1 MKNLDKRNR
10 INFGLGTVGRDM
22 FYAFE
27 ANTLLY
33 FLSDVLSLPIWVFAA
48 ASMVLS
54 VMRIFDAFNDP
65 LTGLVIDNIRS
76 PWGKFKPAIL
86 VGGIASTLFFILLFA
101 GVGSG
106 WVFVI
111 LFGISYL
118 LWDIAY
124 GVNDIGYW
132 TLLPVLSSDQK
143 QREKTGAFARICAN
157 IGMYIVMVAWQP
169 VTQALGDTPK
179 AWFWCA
185 VVLSIIFMLGLL
197 FPLLGVKEKR
207 VAQDQQE
214 PTTVKQMFRAL
225 LKNDQLMWTTLAMA
239 LFMVGYCTT
248 VNFAIYYMK
257 YIFGNE
263 GLYVVLVAVVGI
275 SQLGTLAVYPT
286 IAKRMNRRQLY
297 TLGTVLVL
305 VGYAIF
311 FFAELSIIL
320 IALGAVLVFVGQA
333 FIQTL
338 MLMFLAD
345 TVEYGHWKLGKRNES
360 ITFSVQPFINKIGGA
375 LATGIVSLTL
385 IFSGI
390 KVDGGTADAI
400 GDSGKLIMK
409 IAMFAIPL
417 IMIVAGYIIYL
428 KKYKISE
435 EYYGEIIADLEA
447 RESADPQ
454 PDTPVESVE
463 QEV

>member
-1 MKNLDKRNR
+1 MKPAKTLDDRNR
-10 INFGLGTVGRDM
+10 TYFGLGTIGRDM
-22 FYAFE
+22 FYSFE
-27 ANTLLY
+27 ANTLLF
-33 FLSDVLSLPIWVFAA
+33 FLSDVLSLDVWVFAA
-48 ASMVLS
+48 ASMILS

-65 LTGLVIDNIRS
+65 ITGLVIDNIRS

-86 VGGIASTLFFILLFA
+86 VGGVLSAIFSVLLFA
-101 GVGSG
+101 GIGDG
-106 WVFVI
+106 WTFVI
-111 LFGISYL
+111 IFGFAYL

-169 VTQALGDTPK
+169 VTSALGNTPA

-185 VVLSIIFMLGLL
+185 VVIAVVFLLGLL
-197 FPLLGVKEKR
+197 FPLLGIKEKR
-207 VAQDQQE
+207 VAPEKQE
-214 PTTVKQMFRAL
+214 STTIRQMFRAIV
-225 LKNDQLMWTTLAMA
+225 KNDQLMWTTLAMG

-248 VNFAIYYMK
+248 VNFAVYYMK
-257 YIFGNE
+257 YLFGNE
-263 GLYVVLVAVVGI
+263 GMYVVLVAVVGV
-275 SQLGTLAVYPT
+275 SQLATLAVYPKV
-286 IAKRMNRRQLY
+286 ASMMNRKKLY
-297 TLGTVLVL
+297 TLGTVLVIA
-305 VGYAIF
+305 GYAIF
-311 FFAELSIIL
+311 FFAEVSIIL

-345 TVEYGHWKLGKRNES
+345 TVEYGQWKLGKRNES

-390 KVDGGTADAI
+390 KVDGGTVDAI
-400 GDSGKLIMK
+400 DSTGKLIIK
-409 IAMFAIPL
+409 GAMFVIPL
-417 IMIVAGYIIYL
+417 IMIVVGYIVYL

-435 EYYGEIIADLEA
+435 EFYSEMLKDLEA
-447 RESADPQ
+447 REEA
-454 PDTPVESVE
+454 
-463 QEV
+463 

>member
-1 MKNLDKRNR
+1 MKTLDDRNR
-10 INFGLGTVGRDM
+10 LYFGLGTVGRDM
-22 FYAFE
+22 FYSFE

-33 FLSDVLSLPIWVFAA
+33 FLSDVLSLPVWVFAA
-48 ASMVLS
+48 ASLVLS

-65 LTGLVIDNIRS
+65 ITGLLIDNIRS
-76 PWGKFKPAIL
+76 PWGKFKPSIL
-86 VGGIASTLFFILLFA
+86 VGGVLSAVFSVMLFA
-101 GVGSG
+101 GIGEG
-106 WVFVI
+106 WTFVI
-111 LFGISYL
+111 IFGIAYF
-118 LWDIAY
+118 LWDVTY
-124 GVNDIGYW
+124 GINDIGYW

-169 VTQALGDTPK
+169 VTSACGDTPT

-185 VVLSIIFMLGLL
+185 VVIAVVYLLGLL

-207 VAQDQQE
+207 VAMEDQE
-214 PTTVKQMFRAL
+214 KTTVKQMFRAL
-225 LKNDQLMWTTLAMA
+225 LKNDQLMWTTLAMG

-248 VNFAIYYMK
+248 VNFAVYYMK
-257 YIFGNE
+257 YLFGNE
-263 GLYVVLVAVVGI
+263 GMYVVLVAVVGV
-275 SQLGTLAVYPT
+275 SQLGTLAVYPAV
-286 IAKRMNRRQLY
+286 AKRMTRRQLY
-297 TLGTVLVL
+297 TLGTALVIA
-305 VGYAIF
+305 GYAIF
-311 FFAELSIIL
+311 FVAEVSIIL

-360 ITFSVQPFINKIGGA
+360 ITFSIQPLINKIGGA
-375 LATGIVSLTL
+375 LATGVVSLTL

-390 KVDGGTADAI
+390 KVDDGTVDAI
-400 GDSGKLIMK
+400 GSDGKLIVK

-417 IMIVAGYIIYL
+417 LMIVAGYIVYL

-435 EYYGEIIADLEA
+435 QFYAGILKDLEE
-447 RESADPQ
+447 REKAQ
-454 PDTPVESVE
+454 K
-463 QEV
+463 

>member
-1 MKNLDKRNR
+1 MKTLDDRNR
-10 INFGLGTVGRDM
+10 LYFGLGTVGRDM
-22 FYAFE
+22 FYSFE

-33 FLSDVLSLPIWVFAA
+33 FLSDVLSLPVWVFAA
-48 ASMVLS
+48 ASLVLS

-65 LTGLVIDNIRS
+65 ITGLLIDNIRS

-86 VGGIASTLFFILLFA
+86 VGGVLSAVFSVMLFA
-101 GVGSG
+101 GIGEG
-106 WVFVI
+106 WTFVI
-111 LFGISYL
+111 IFGIAYF
-118 LWDIAY
+118 LWDVAY
-124 GVNDIGYW
+124 GINDIGYW

-169 VTQALGDTPK
+169 VSSTCGDTPA

-185 VVLSIIFMLGLL
+185 VVIAVLCLLGLL

-207 VAQDQQE
+207 VAMEDQE
-214 PTTVKQMFRAL
+214 KTTVKQMFRAL
-225 LKNDQLMWTTLAMA
+225 LKNDQLMWTTLAMG

-248 VNFAIYYMK
+248 VNFAVYYMK
-257 YIFGNE
+257 YLFGNE
-263 GLYVVLVAVVGI
+263 GMYVVLVAVVGV
-275 SQLGTLAVYPT
+275 SQLGTLAVYPAV
-286 IAKRMNRRQLY
+286 AKRMTRRQLY
-297 TLGTVLVL
+297 TLGTALVIA
-305 VGYAIF
+305 GYAIF
-311 FFAELSIIL
+311 FVAEVSIIL

-360 ITFSVQPFINKIGGA
+360 ITFSIQPLINKIGGA
-375 LATGIVSLTL
+375 LATGVVSLTL

-390 KVDGGTADAI
+390 KVDGGTVDAI
-400 GDSGKLIMK
+400 GSDGKLIVK

-417 IMIVAGYIIYL
+417 LMIVAGYIVYL

-435 EYYGEIIADLEA
+435 EFYSGILKDLED
-447 RESADPQ
+447 RETVQ
-454 PDTPVESVE
+454 K
-463 QEV
+463 